1 MAFYKMSK
9 VSSYQLLV
17 IGWGFEHCMT
27 ILILQNFFYK
37 YSFIKTWDI
46 HQLLF
51 STFKK
56 KKTSVL
62 GHNKEILG
70 ETVSG
75 QEQKCPQ
82 LRGIFFYTGHRAFID
97 TTTPENWDFLLGS
110 PKSSHV
116 GYM

>member
-17 IGWGFEHCMT
+17 IGCGFEHCMT

-51 STFKK
+51 STLKK
-56 KKTSVL
+56 KK
-62 GHNKEILG
+62 H
-70 ETVSG
+70 
-75 QEQKCPQ
+75 Q
-82 LRGIFFYTGHRAFID
+82 F
-97 TTTPENWDFLLGS
+97 WDIT
-110 PKSSHV
+110 KK
-116 GYM
+116 Y